1 MSRVVLIGDSVFDN
15 AAYVTGPD
23 VATLVESAMPVD
35 WSVSLLAVDGN
46 YILDVPNQLH
56 ELPDDAALLVVSAG
70 GNDALRQIG
79 TLGTSVSSV
88 GDALLVLEGVL
99 GQFRADYVELL
110 EAVKSSGIQSYVCTI
125 YRPNFPDAQLQRIT
139 SVALGLF
146 NDVIVEECGKRQLP
160 ILDIRRIFTG
170 DEDYANPIEPSVE
183 GGRKLAAAIANLLFD
198 SDPGKQD
205 SIKLV

>member
-1 MSRVVLIGDSVFDN
+1 M
-15 AAYVTGPD
+15 
-23 VATLVESAMPVD
+23 
-35 WSVSLLAVDGN
+35 
-46 YILDVPNQLH
+46 
-56 ELPDDAALLVVSAG
+56 
-70 GNDALRQIG
+70 
-79 TLGTSVSSV
+79 
-88 GDALLVLEGVL
+88 
-99 GQFRADYVELL
+99 
-110 EAVKSSGIQSYVCTI
+110 KSSGIQSYVCTI